1 MVNIYNCIIQV
12 CVLDLISETPAAVKC
27 KVSSEVKLG
36 ESELQLLLLA
46 ALGFLFKSRFT

>member
-1 MVNIYNCIIQV
+1 M
-12 CVLDLISETPAAVKC
+12 DLISETPAAEKC
-27 KVSSEVKLG
+27 KVSSEEVKLG